1 MALGPYLVPVNIMYA
16 ILYMLLWTCS
26 VGARLLFVCNIMSE
40 LRTFVF
46 RWSNT
51 TWPVFLLIGH
61 CYGCSISLPCCFL
74 RNAIYYMSI
83 FNTHIINSR
92 PIFLECVILPSFFSN
107 NCLKFNSKYFI
118 IFKVEIV
125 IKTVHSCKL
134 LISWYA
140 YFTLALTWMQ
150 CLQNK
155 ASSMQMAL
163 ISV

>member
-1 MALGPYLVPVNIMYA
+1 MIANIHCSWIPTNTFFTVWLHVDWVLFMVIRFIVKYCIAFHSLWFAFALH
-16 ILYMLLWTCS
+16 
-26 VGARLLFVCNIMSE
+26 
-40 LRTFVF
+40 
-46 RWSNT
+46 NT
-51 TWPVFLLIGH
+51 
-61 CYGCSISLPCCFL
+61 SIAHACTLPCCFFW
-74 RNAIYYMSI
+74 NAIYYMSI

-150 CLQNK
+150 CLQCLQNK